1 MYVKLFGL
9 HLIRLQDFPV
19 CAHIVIT
26 NKMNTDNWCVYLG
39 KYWLNFTF
47 QTLNNYNNS
56 LMNCILTRKTL

>member
-1 MYVKLFGL
+1 MMCNISKQQQTLHMNVKLFGL

-39 KYWLNFTF
+39 KLA
-47 QTLNNYNNS
+47 
-56 LMNCILTRKTL
+56 